1 MLCLQIDYTFH
12 GSAYYTFSLLL
23 MIWYFAYAL
32 LALGFHF
39 GPLQFLFYDYI
50 PRSKMTQ
57 SLFQKLATM
66 CAKVSTRLELYVLQ
80 HLVCMPPPA
89 NARQEEV
96 NTSGLVMMAEKSEPT
111 AFCNAAQPLQPG
123 FSRISL
129 VFGRVV
135 DVQISLWN
143 RSLYHQW
150 LPTLVNCGRSTTTR
164 VKDLLDVMECRYMF
178 VMQQDGLL
186 LGFFMAVRFLP
197 HLMLYYHVDHGDCA
211 DSYMAIRSLLKF
223 AEANCVDDGE
233 APHWLRDAI

>member
-150 LPTLVNCGRSTTTR
+150 SPTLMNCGRSTATR
-164 VKDLLDVMECRYMF
+164 VKDLLDMMECRYMF

-186 LGFFMAVRFLP
+186 LGFFMAVRFS
-197 HLMLYYHVDHGDCA
+197 HLMLYYHVNHGDCA
-211 DSYMAIRSLLKF
+211 DSYMAIRSL
-223 AEANCVDDGE
+223 C
-233 APHWLRDAI
+233 